1 MEKETVFRKIPIE
14 KIKIDEGELRRRLGG
29 DDEEAKRRLGEIKDE
44 LLSRTDARFSATI
57 LPTKA
62 EGDTVAV
69 GDVKINSEAL
79 AKHLK
84 GARRSAVIAITLG
97 VELDRYIRRLTAAS
111 VSLGFIADAYAS
123 ALADG
128 ACSAAVSELL
138 GDTPHTA
145 PFAIGYADTDLS
157 LLPRLAETT
166 DAGRLIG
173 ISFSSSNLIIPT
185 KSIIVIVGKM

>member
-1 MEKETVFRKIPIE
+1 MYLLIKYFLSGMKLEKNLSVNSAERTCCVALIGIDVHRE
-14 KIKIDEGELRRRLGG
+14 CELGADAANDVVEDEG
-29 DDEEAKRRLGEIKDE
+29 
-44 LLSRTDARFSATI
+44 
-57 LPTKA
+57 
-62 EGDTVAV
+62 
-69 GDVKINSEAL
+69 
-79 AKHLK
+79 
-84 GARRSAVIAITLG
+84 TLG